1 MPVTYFIDTTK
12 RLIHTVCAGP
22 VCLEDVVD
30 HFSALKN
37 DPACIGSLNVLL
49 DVSAVESVPESKQ
62 LRVVVSQIAAI
73 RQKAQF
79 QLCAIIAERDA
90 MYGMMMVFR
99 VFAERWFR
107 EIRVFR
113 KVTEAEAWLLHPEP
127 RVARFG

>member
-1 MPVTYFIDTTK
+1 MPVTYFIDTAK
-12 RLIHTVCAGP
+12 KLIHTVCAGP

-37 DPACIGSLNVLL
+37 DPACVGSLNVLL
-49 DVSAVESVPESKQ
+49 DVSAVDSVPESNQ
-62 LRVVVSQIAAI
+62 LRVVGSQIAAI
-73 RQKAQF
+73 RPKVQF

-113 KVTEAEAWLLHPEP
+113 KVTEAEAWLLHPER
-127 RVARFG
+127 RVAG